1 MIKTAIFVEG
11 QTELI
16 IVREFLLKWFDYK
29 VSLNCYNLFNKN
41 ALSETDYNFPNPSAT
56 QFYMIINV
64 GNDKAVLSRLLE
76 REANLFKQGYS
87 KIIALRDMYSNE
99 YRKVVKD
106 RTIKPTVNEKFIDL
120 TNEEIKQRA
129 SSPNNI
135 HFHFAIME
143 IEAWLWGL
151 TKVFQK
157 IDSRLTIDFIK
168 TKTGY
173 HLDDDPETTLFQ
185 PSRPLAELLQ
195 SINKS
200 YNKSKGDVSNFES
213 HIEKQDYENL
223 RQINKCQTFNSFVHT
238 IER

>member
-1 MIKTAIFVEG
+1 
-11 QTELI
+11 
-16 IVREFLLKWFDYK
+16 
-29 VSLNCYNLFNKN
+29 
-41 ALSETDYNFPNPSAT
+41 
-56 QFYMIINV
+56 MIINV

-106 RTIKPTVNEKFIDL
+106 STIKPAVNEKFIDL
-120 TNEEIKQRA
+120 TNEEIEQRA

-151 TKVFQK
+151 SKVFQK
-157 IDSRLTIDFIK
+157 IDSRLTIDYIK
-168 TKTGY
+168 TKIGY
-173 HLDDDPETTLFQ
+173 HLDDDPETTFFQ
-185 PSRPLAELLQ
+185 PSKPLAELLQ

-200 YNKSKGDVSNFES
+200 YNKSKGDVSSFES
-213 HIEKQDYENL
+213 HIEKRDYENL
-223 RQINKCQTFNSFVHT
+223 RRSNKCQTFNSFVHT
-238 IER
+238 IEK